1 MDTTFMKSRNSKKN
15 YPFTL
20 LLNISYEIN
29 FKKSGKYVALSYL
42 II

>member
-15 YPFTL
+15 HPFTL
-20 LLNISYEIN
+20 LLNISDKIN

-42 II
+42 SI